1 MEVMVTFNVATDLD
15 LANRVRRH
23 IVNIVL
29 DEREEASDERT
40 HTMPL
45 QHPVHETHTLKLF
58 EG

>member
-1 MEVMVTFNVATDLD
+1 MTFNVATDLD